1 MAEERLHH
9 SEEVGGLLD
18 HRPVT
23 AAADDMQPAVGQQ
36 VDQGPGGR
44 PPRDDA
50 VVVTVDHQHRLR
62 DRVQLGPN
70 RYARNVKRV
79 TMPKLPPPPRMAQNR
94 SGCSSAE
101 TSIVSPLA
109 STTSSD
115 TNWSQVSPCLRE
127 NQPIPPPSAK
137 PPTPVSD
144 MMPAGT
150 TRPWGAVAASTSPS
164 RQPPLTCTS
173 RRSASSGAMLS
184 PLKPAASCSAM
195 RSRIASSMSART
207 VAVASEDGFDDM

>member
-79 TMPKLPPPPRMAQNR
+79 TMPKLPPPPRMADRKSTRLN
-94 SGCSSAE
+94 SSHG
-101 TSIVSPLA
+101 SI
-109 STTSSD
+109 
-115 TNWSQVSPCLRE
+115 
-127 NQPIPPPSAK
+127 
-137 PPTPVSD
+137 
-144 MMPAGT
+144 
-150 TRPWGAVAASTSPS
+150 
-164 RQPPLTCTS
+164 
-173 RRSASSGAMLS
+173 
-184 PLKPAASCSAM
+184 
-195 RSRIASSMSART
+195 
-207 VAVASEDGFDDM
+207 